1 MAVRSLVIGV
11 GGFPKQV
18 VSEEDRANGTT
29 PFAPLPSVAGTVERV
44 AHALGRA
51 GVPAG
56 EPLHDPDVETARSTL
71 ARLWQTEDPLVV
83 HFCGHGAIEGDDLY
97 LVVRDSD
104 VADLPATALSSSEL
118 IRRVEHS
125 RRVGPTLFLLDVC
138 GGGQALAAQ
147 SVLRLSGVRRKAWVI
162 AACAADEAAYGA
174 RFSGAAATVL
184 ERLAKGLLD
193 LSPELEYVP
202 VDTLA
207 MEIDRE
213 LRRTAGT
220 GDSGQTVV
228 RTPHDE
234 AVLQPPAFFLNPGY
248 SEDLADR
255 FLTRT
260 DAALRQFAVDS
271 DPGLDVLH
279 FVSRAVGTTRAD
291 GCLFSGRGEQL
302 IRIETWLNDV
312 DDDQGR
318 LLVVTGGPGSGKS
331 ALLGVAVCLTHPAL
345 AAVRERVLSRVH
357 DFRPRPEARILA
369 VHARQL
375 TTREVVESL
384 LGQLDGPTADDAG
397 ETRSTR
403 GLVERLRSAG
413 PVVLVLDA
421 LDEAADPR
429 GLVREL
435 LLPLSGFGPD
445 DNAPECRV
453 VIGTRPWWDLLAE
466 LRDAATEAGGA
477 LLDLDAQSRDDLARD
492 LGQYLTD
499 LLYPRH
505 SPATAMAAAHRLAHG
520 AEHGAFLIAAL
531 YADHLLSAPLDT
543 PAADANAGADDDAG
557 DQPGTPEPPCEL
569 TEMFDLHVARLA
581 ATTPW
586 IGRVLAVL
594 GHAQG
599 QGMPLDLIHAVASA
613 LARADGDPV
622 RPSSVQDTRE
632 ALTQAAF
639 YLRTATDSDGRLL
652 YRYFHQALTDHT
664 ARPEHAVTVHRAL
677 LDTVPPGAE
686 TTPDWGFASPY
697 LLRHLATHA
706 AAAGRIDELLPDTE
720 FVVRAH
726 PDALL
731 PALNTARADH
741 GRLVRAVY
749 LASADRHRDGP
760 VDERRFLLALD
771 ALRYRA
777 GSLHRELCHGL
788 AWRPRWATGMQT
800 SPQLEASLGHP
811 VGLDSVATTVVDG
824 RPVAVSA
831 GWDGSLRVW
840 DLASDRQRA
849 LPGGHRTIV
858 PAIACA
864 EVDGRPV
871 AVTVGWDNKVRIWDL
886 STCTERAVLTGHT
899 NWVVTVACTVVDGR
913 PIAVTGSWDRWVRMW
928 DLSTGKRLARI
939 RAATEYGHV
948 VAVACTEIDGEP
960 FAVIA
965 PYHERMLMWNLT
977 TREVRPFG
985 PDDPRVSAVACTV
998 VGGRP
1003 VAVTGAW
1010 FGDVWVWDLE
1020 TGEPQAL
1027 LSGHTDHVEAVA
1039 CTTVD
1044 GTPIAVT
1051 GSNDGSVRV
1060 WDLAACEPRVE
1071 LGGHNDDVGGVA
1083 FAVMDGL
1090 PVAVTAS
1097 RDRALRVWDLTS
1109 RAEPTGQRGHSDTVR
1124 ATVLSE
1130 IEGTPVVLSGGS
1142 DGTVRVWDLATGAQR
1157 AVLEGQ
1163 ETSLWA
1169 LASAVVDGRTIAV
1182 SGGIFGDAWSWNL
1195 ASGTRRAVLPR
1206 TARGMVDAAACT
1218 TIDGRA
1224 IVVLGSRDG
1233 WLNAWDLRTGE
1244 PVADFPDHRQRVD
1257 AVACTVLDG
1266 RPVAVTCSVDGDLRI
1281 CDLVTAEHSIIAN
1294 EVGWLRSVACVDL
1307 DGRPMAVT
1315 AGPDGTARVWDLG
1328 TRTERAL
1335 LVGHTGRVTAVACT
1349 TVAGR
1354 PVAVTGSSDR
1364 TVRVW
1369 DLTTCETVAMLPQ
1382 PADVESV
1389 AVAPDGT
1396 VVVGSGWEVIVVDPR
1411 EHWFAE

>member
-1 MAVRSLVIGV
+1 MPVRSLVIGV
-11 GGFPKQV
+11 GGFAKQV
-18 VSEEDRANGTT
+18 VSEEDQANSTT
-29 PFAPLPSVAGTVERV
+29 PFAPLPSVAGAVERV

-56 EPLHDPDVETARSTL
+56 EPLHDPDVETAKSTL
-71 ARLWQTEDPLVV
+71 ERLWQAEDPLVV

-104 VADLPATALSSSEL
+104 VTDLPATALSSGGL
-118 IRRVEHS
+118 IRRVENS

-147 SVLRLSGVRRKAWVI
+147 SALRLSGVRRKAWVI

-174 RFSGAAATVL
+174 RFSSATATVL
-184 ERLAKGLLD
+184 DRLAKGLLD

-207 MEIDRE
+207 VEIDRE

-220 GDSGQTVV
+220 GDGGQTVV

-248 SEDLADR
+248 SQDLADR

-302 IRIETWLNDV
+302 SRIETWLNDV
-312 DDDQGR
+312 DRDQGR

-331 ALLGVAVCLTHPAL
+331 ALLGVTACLTHPAL
-345 AAVRERVLSRVH
+345 SAVRKRVLSRVH
-357 DFRPRPEARILA
+357 GFRPRPQARVLA

-375 TTREVVESL
+375 TTRQVVESL
-384 LGQLDGPTADDAG
+384 QGQLDGPTADDAG
-397 ETRSTR
+397 KSRSTR
-403 GLVERLRSAG
+403 GLIEQLRSAG

-445 DNAPECRV
+445 DAAPECRV
-453 VIGTRPWWDLLAE
+453 VIGTRPWWDLLAK
-466 LRDAATEAGGA
+466 LKDAATEGGGT
-477 LLDLDAQSRDDLARD
+477 LLDLDAQNRDDLAKD

-505 SPATAMAAAHRLAHG
+505 SPATAAAAAHRLAHG

-531 YADHLLSAPLDT
+531 YADHLLST
-543 PAADANAGADDDAG
+543 PPDIPADAG
-557 DQPGTPEPPCEL
+557 DQPDIAQPPCEL

-613 LARADGDPV
+613 LAQAGGNP
-622 RPSSVQDTRE
+622 RPSSIQDTRE

-639 YLRTATDSDGRLL
+639 YLRTATDSDGRRR

-664 ARPEHAVTVHRAL
+664 ARPEHAATVHRAL
-677 LDTVPPGAE
+677 LDTLPLGAE
-686 TTPDWGFASPY
+686 GTADWGFASPY

-749 LASADRHRDGP
+749 LASVDRHRDGP

-771 ALRYRA
+771 SLRFRA
-777 GSLHRELCHGL
+777 ESLHRELCLGL

-811 VGLDSVATTVVDG
+811 IGLDSVATTVVDG

-831 GWDGSLRVW
+831 GENGSLRVW
-840 DLASDRQRA
+840 DLATDRQRV
-849 LPGGHRTIV
+849 LPEGHGTLV

-871 AVTVGWDNKVRIWDL
+871 AVTVGWDNTVRIWDL
-886 STCTERAVLTGHT
+886 ITCTERAVLTGHT
-899 NWVVTVACTVVDGR
+899 DWVVTVACSVVDGR
-913 PIAVTGSWDRWVRMW
+913 PIAVTGGWDGWVRMW
-928 DLSTGKRLARI
+928 DLTTGQRLARI
-939 RAATEYGHV
+939 RAATEGGQV
-948 VAVACTEIDGEP
+948 VAVACVEIDGEP

-965 PYHERMLMWNLT
+965 PFCERMMMWDLT
-977 TREVRPFG
+977 TKEVRSFG
-985 PDDPRVSAVACTV
+985 PDEPKVGALACTV
-998 VGGRP
+998 VDGRP

-1010 FGDVWVWDLE
+1010 FGDVGVWDLE
-1020 TGEPQAL
+1020 TGEPQAR
-1027 LSGHTDHVEAVA
+1027 LSGHTDHVEALA
-1039 CTTVD
+1039 CTTVG

-1060 WDLAACEPRVE
+1060 WDLAACEPLVE
-1071 LGGHNDDVGGVA
+1071 LGGHNDDVKGVA
-1083 FAVMDGL
+1083 FAVVDGL

-1097 RDRALRVWDLTS
+1097 RDRTLRVWDLTS

-1124 ATVLSE
+1124 ATVFSE
-1130 IEGTPVVLSGGS
+1130 IGGVPVVLTGSS
-1142 DGTVRVWDLATGAQR
+1142 DGTVRVWELATGAQR
-1157 AVLEGQ
+1157 AVLRGQ
-1163 ETSLWA
+1163 KTPLWA
-1169 LASAVVDGRTIAV
+1169 LACAVVDGRTIAV
-1182 SGGIFGDAWSWNL
+1182 SGGMTGDAWLWDL
-1195 ASGTRRAVLPR
+1195 ASGTRRAVLPSP
-1206 TARGMVDAAACT
+1206 ASGMIDAAACT
-1218 TIDGRA
+1218 TVDGRA
-1224 IVVLGSRDG
+1224 IVVLGSREG
-1233 WLNAWDLRTGE
+1233 WLSAWDLRTGE
-1244 PVADFPDHRQRVD
+1244 QVVGFSYHGQRVD

-1266 RPVAVTCSVDGDLRI
+1266 RPVVFACSSKGELRI
-1281 CDLVTAEHSIIAN
+1281 LDLVTAEYSFMTIAAS
-1294 EVGWLRSVACVDL
+1294 WPSPVACVDL
-1307 DGRPMAVT
+1307 AGRPVAVT
-1315 AGPDGTARVWDLG
+1315 AGQNGTACVWDLG
-1328 TRTERAL
+1328 TRTERAV
-1335 LVGHTGRVTAVACT
+1335 LVGHTDHVKAVACT

-1369 DLTTCETVAMLPQ
+1369 DLTTCETVAVLPQ
-1382 PADVESV
+1382 PADVNSV
-1389 AVAPDGT
+1389 AIAPDGT